1 MHTECLER
9 WVRHKIDN
17 SQRITCPLCRYSLG
31 DMPMEDIR
39 RATQN
44 FKNQMLQDKIEE
56 SKKNIQEKHK
66 TRAALA
72 S

>member
-1 MHTECLER
+1 
-9 WVRHKIDN
+9 
-17 SQRITCPLCRYSLG
+17 
-31 DMPMEDIR
+31 MPMEDIR